1 MEPFDAEIC
10 PNRIIKAPTP
20 PGSEAMATMPAY
32 GQQYQVVC
40 VPNPAGGYTQV
51 QISGGPQHPNSG
63 LNANPCAPQKEGN
76 VLSTRSGDPN
86 IFVSN
91 DRLSRCSILS
101 LMLIF

>member
-1 MEPFDAEIC
+1 MRGRSSSTRRQNRNHLPLINC

-76 VLSTRSGDPN
+76 VLSTENRP
-86 IFVSN
+86 
-91 DRLSRCSILS
+91 
-101 LMLIF
+101 

>member
-1 MEPFDAEIC
+1 MGSYLSATHFSKQK
-10 PNRIIKAPTP
+10 IKAPTP

-63 LNANPCAPQKEGN
+63 LNANPCAPQKEGKNLKTN
-76 VLSTRSGDPN
+76 VPYTQN
-86 IFVSN
+86 
-91 DRLSRCSILS
+91 RLSDRYFC
-101 LMLIF
+101 